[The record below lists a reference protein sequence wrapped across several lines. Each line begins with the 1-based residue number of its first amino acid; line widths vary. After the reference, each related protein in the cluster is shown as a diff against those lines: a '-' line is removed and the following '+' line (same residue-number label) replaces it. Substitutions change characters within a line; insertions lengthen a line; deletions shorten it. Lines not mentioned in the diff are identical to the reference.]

1 MTNKI
6 ISTYHNGTKVIGEI
20 LELEAF
26 YIKIRITSPYCNYE
40 NSLAIMR
47 WARQNP
53 NNFLKTYEEVSKRLL
68 IESYKKLNIIDE
80 SLDRFCGVYDY
91 LTKELKEVELI
102 TDSKAKERI
111 IGKLNDWFF
120 GDFLF
125 TSYKTDLRT
134 LTSDNAKII
143 EIFEAYKKEN
153 RKIYLNSP
161 HKSPVAILKR
171 IKFLKYYLYQ
181 KKWLFFV
188 KRFYLSIIPNKRMG
202 Y

>member
-20 LELEAF
+20 LELDAF
-26 YIKIRITSPYCNYE
+26 NIKIRITSPYCNWE
-40 NSLAIMR
+40 NSLGIMGR
-47 WARQNP
+47 ATQNP

-68 IESYKKLNIIDE
+68 IDSYKKLEIIDE
-80 SLDRFCGVYDY
+80 SLDRFCGVYGH

-102 TDSKAKERI
+102 NDIRAKERI
-111 IGKLNDWFF
+111 IDKLNDWFF

-125 TSYKTDLRT
+125 TSYKTGLRT
-134 LTSDNAKII
+134 LQSEDAKII

-153 RKIYLNSP
+153 RKIYLNRL
-161 HKSPVAILKR
+161 HKTPIAILKR
-171 IKFLKYYLYQ
+171 INFLNYYLYQ
-181 KKWLFFV
+181 KEWLFFA